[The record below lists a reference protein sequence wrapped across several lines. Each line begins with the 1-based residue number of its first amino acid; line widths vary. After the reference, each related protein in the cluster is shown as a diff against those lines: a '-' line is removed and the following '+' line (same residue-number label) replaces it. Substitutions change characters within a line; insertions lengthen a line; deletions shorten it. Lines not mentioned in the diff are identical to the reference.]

1 MKISL
6 LPKIALLGIVF
17 ALTGCA
23 TNGDPRDPLE
33 PLNRGIYQ
41 FNDTVD
47 QAVFKPVAKGYKAVL
62 PNPVRTGV
70 GNFFSNIDDALIAVN
85 NLLQFKFSQ
94 AASDVARLIANTTFG
109 IGGLFDVATSFGLE
123 KHNEDFGQ
131 TLGYWGI
138 GDGPFLMLPLL
149 GPSNVRDTV
158 GLVAYYKLDP
168 VLNLNHIP
176 TRNTLGALRVLDR
189 RARLLDAEKVL
200 DEAALDPY
208 TFLRD
213 AYIQQRRS
221 LIHDGNPP
229 REQLEDEPTP
239 VKKAEAA
246 EGSLPAPRPPAGRA
260 SGGVPFTGVSS
271 GAPTGV
277 PLVGTEDVKS
287 QTVSE
292 APVMDASEK
301 KLEAAAPA
309 APSVE
314 NKAEATANA
323 ETQSNEM
330 PMLLAWLFRGGD
342 AAGWQE

>member
-1 MKISL
+1 MKISF
-6 LPKIALLGIVF
+6 LPKFALLGIVL

-33 PLNRGIYQ
+33 PLNRGIYK

-47 QAVFKPVAKGYKAVL
+47 EAVIKPVAKGYKAVL

-138 GDGPFLMLPLL
+138 GDGPFLMLPFL

-158 GLVAYYKLDP
+158 GLAAYYQLDP
-168 VLNLNHIP
+168 VWNLSHIP
-176 TRNTLGALRVLDR
+176 TRNTLGTLRVLDR

-213 AYIQQRRS
+213 AYIQHRRN
-221 LIHDGNPP
+221 LIYDGNPP
-229 REQLEDEPTP
+229 REKLEDEPTP
-239 VKKAEAA
+239 VADSSEKATIE
-246 EGSLPAPRPPAGRA
+246 
-260 SGGVPFTGVSS
+260 T
-271 GAPTGV
+271 
-277 PLVGTEDVKS
+277 
-287 QTVSE
+287 
-292 APVMDASEK
+292 EK

-314 NKAEATANA
+314 NKAETTANA
-323 ETQSNEM
+323 ETQTNEM
-330 PMLLAWLFRGGD
+330 PALLAWLFRSGD

>member
-6 LPKIALLGIVF
+6 LPKFALLGIVF

-33 PLNRGIYQ
+33 PLNRGIYK

-47 QAVFKPVAKGYKAVL
+47 EAVMKPVAKGYKAVL

-94 AASDVARLIANTTFG
+94 AASDVARMIANTTFG

-149 GPSNVRDTV
+149 GPSNLRDAV
-158 GLVAYYKLDP
+158 GLAAYYQLDP
-168 VLNLNHIP
+168 VWNLSHVP
-176 TRNTLGALRVLDR
+176 TRNTLGALRVLDH

-221 LIHDGNPP
+221 LIYDGNPP
-229 REQLEDEPTP
+229 REKLEDEPAP
-239 VKKAEAA
+239 VNKAEAA
-246 EGSLPAPRPPAGRA
+246 EGPLQ
-260 SGGVPFTGVSS
+260 SS

-277 PLVGTEDVKS
+277 PLAGTEEVKP
-287 QTVSE
+287 QMVSE
-292 APVMDASEK
+292 APAAEQHEK
-301 KLEAAAPA
+301 KPEAAAPA
-309 APSVE
+309 APSTE
-314 NKAEATANA
+314 ANA
-323 ETQSNEM
+323 ETQTNEM
-330 PMLLAWLFRGGD
+330 PVLLAWLFRSGD

>member
-1 MKISL
+1 MKPSFL
-6 LPKIALLGIVF
+6 SRF
-17 ALTGCA
+17 ALRSAILTVILAVTGCA
-23 TNGDPRDPLE
+23 SNGDPRDPFE

-47 QAVFKPVAKGYKAVL
+47 EAIMKPVAKGYKAVL
-62 PNPVRTGV
+62 PSPARTGV

-85 NLLQFKFSQ
+85 NLLQFKLDR

-131 TLGYWGI
+131 TFGYWGV

-149 GPSNVRDTV
+149 GPSNLRDTV

-168 VLNLNHIP
+168 VLNLDHIP
-176 TRNTLGALRVLDR
+176 TRNTLGAI
-189 RARLLDAEKVL
+189 RAIDHRTRLLDAEKVL

-221 LIHDGNPP
+221 LIYDGNPP
-229 REQLEDEPTP
+229 REKLDDEPAP
-239 VKKAEAA
+239 AKKADTEEVKPQPVAEAVQVDQ
-246 EGSLPAPRPPAGRA
+246 S
-260 SGGVPFTGVSS
+260 
-271 GAPTGV
+271 
-277 PLVGTEDVKS
+277 D
-287 QTVSE
+287 
-292 APVMDASEK
+292 K

-309 APSVE
+309 APAGANPVDAATEE
-314 NKAEATANA
+314 NA
-323 ETQSNEM
+323 M
-330 PMLLAWLFRGGD
+330 PALLAWLFRSGD

>member
-6 LPKIALLGIVF
+6 LTKFALLGIVF

-47 QAVFKPVAKGYKAVL
+47 EAVMKPVAKGYKAVL

-94 AASDVARLIANTTFG
+94 AASDVARMIANTTFG
-109 IGGLFDVATSFGLE
+109 IGGLFDVATGFGLE

-138 GDGPFLMLPLL
+138 GDGPFLMLPFL
-149 GPSNVRDTV
+149 GPSNLRDTV
-158 GLVAYYKLDP
+158 GLAAYYQLDP
-168 VLNLNHIP
+168 VWNLSHVP
-176 TRNTLGALRVLDR
+176 TRNTLGALRVFDR

-221 LIHDGNPP
+221 LIYDGNPP
-229 REQLEDEPTP
+229 REKLEDEPAP
-239 VKKAEAA
+239 VNKAEAA
-246 EGSLPAPRPPAGRA
+246 E
-260 SGGVPFTGVSS
+260 
-271 GAPTGV
+271 
-277 PLVGTEDVKS
+277 VKP
-287 QTVSE
+287 QMVSE
-292 APVMDASEK
+292 APAAEQHEK
-301 KLEAAAPA
+301 KPEAAAPA
-309 APSVE
+309 APSSE
-314 NKAEATANA
+314 NKAETTANA
-323 ETQSNEM
+323 ETQTNEM
-330 PMLLAWLFRGGD
+330 PALAWLFRGGD

>member
-1 MKISL
+1 MKTSL
-6 LPKIALLGIVF
+6 LPKFALLGLVF

-47 QAVFKPVAKGYKAVL
+47 EAIMKPVAKGYKAVL

-131 TLGYWGI
+131 TLGYWGV

-149 GPSNVRDTV
+149 GPSNLRDTV
-158 GLVAYYKLDP
+158 GLAAYYQLDP
-168 VLNLNHIP
+168 VWNLSHVP
-176 TRNTLGALRVLDR
+176 TRNTFGTLRTLDR

-221 LIHDGNPP
+221 LIYDGNPP
-229 REQLEDEPTP
+229 REKLEDEPAP
-239 VKKAEAA
+239 VKSAEA
-246 EGSLPAPRPPAGRA
+246 EN
-260 SGGVPFTGVSS
+260 
-271 GAPTGV
+271 
-277 PLVGTEDVKS
+277 VKP

-292 APVMDASEK
+292 APVVESGEKLAIETEK

-309 APSVE
+309 APSAE
-314 NKAEATANA
+314 NKAETTVNA

-330 PMLLAWLFRGGD
+330 PALLAWLFRSGD

>member
-6 LPKIALLGIVF
+6 LPKFALLGIVF

-33 PLNRGIYQ
+33 PLNRGIYK
-41 FNDTVD
+41 FNDTID
-47 QAVFKPVAKGYKAVL
+47 EAVMKPVAKGYKAVL

-94 AASDVARLIANTTFG
+94 AASDVARMIANTTFG
-109 IGGLFDVATSFGLE
+109 IGGLFDVATGFGLE

-149 GPSNVRDTV
+149 GPSNLRDTI
-158 GLVAYYKLDP
+158 GLVAYYQLDP
-168 VLNLNHIP
+168 VWNLSHVP
-176 TRNTLGALRVLDR
+176 TRNTLGTLRVLDR

-221 LIHDGNPP
+221 LIYDGNPP
-229 REQLEDEPTP
+229 REKLEDEPAP
-239 VKKAEAA
+239 VNKAESG
-246 EGSLPAPRPPAGRA
+246 EEKPR
-260 SGGVPFTGVSS
+260 
-271 GAPTGV
+271 
-277 PLVGTEDVKS
+277 
-287 QTVSE
+287 TVSE
-292 APVMDASEK
+292 APVAEQAGK
-301 KLEAAAPA
+301 QLEAAAPA
-309 APSVE
+309 APSSE
-314 NKAEATANA
+314 NKAETTANA

-330 PMLLAWLFRGGD
+330 PALLAWLFRSGD

>member
-6 LPKIALLGIVF
+6 LPKFALLGIVF

-33 PLNRGIYQ
+33 PLNRGVYK
-41 FNDTVD
+41 FNDTID
-47 QAVFKPVAKGYKAVL
+47 EAVLKPVAKGYKAVL
-62 PNPVRTGV
+62 PNPVRTSV

-131 TLGYWGI
+131 TLGYWGV
-138 GDGPFLMLPLL
+138 GDGPFLMLPIL
-149 GPSNVRDTV
+149 GPSNLRDTV
-158 GLVAYYKLDP
+158 GLAAYYQLDP
-168 VLNLNHIP
+168 VWNLSHIP
-176 TRNTLGALRVLDR
+176 TRNTLGALRVIDR

-213 AYIQQRRS
+213 AYIQQRRN
-221 LIHDGNPP
+221 LIYDGNPP
-229 REQLEDEPTP
+229 REQLEDEPAP
-239 VKKAEAA
+239 AKQAEAA
-246 EGSLPAPRPPAGRA
+246 EGSLH
-260 SGGVPFTGVSS
+260 SS

-277 PLVGTEDVKS
+277 PLAGTEEVKS

-292 APVMDASEK
+292 APVVESGEK
-301 KLEAAAPA
+301 LAIETEKRLEAAAPA
-309 APSVE
+309 APTVE
-314 NKAEATANA
+314 NQAENPAKT
-323 ETQSNEM
+323 ETQADEM